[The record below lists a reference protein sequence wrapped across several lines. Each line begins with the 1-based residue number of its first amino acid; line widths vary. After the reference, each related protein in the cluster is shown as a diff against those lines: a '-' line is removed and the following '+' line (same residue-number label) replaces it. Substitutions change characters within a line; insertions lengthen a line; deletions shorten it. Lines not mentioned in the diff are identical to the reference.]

1 MVKDNTYN
9 GWTNRET
16 WLVNLWY
23 GDSFGDMVRNEVED
37 GVYAEDVEA
46 IADGF
51 SDEYNKKEYVGD
63 MANDM
68 AERYEQW
75 VLETIQEELDKLSGF
90 LSDFL
95 NLELINWYELG
106 REVVREVFEV

>member
-1 MVKDNTYN
+1 MTKYN

-23 GDSFGDMVRNEVED
+23 GDSFESMVRNEVEE

-51 SDEYNKKEYVGD
+51 CDEYNKKEYIGD
-63 MANDM
+63 MNSDM
-68 AERYEQW
+68 ADRYESF
-75 VLETIQEELDKLSGF
+75 VSECIQEELDKLSGF
-90 LSDFL
+90 LADFL
-95 NLELINWYELG
+95 DLGLINWYELG
-106 REVVREVFEV
+106 REVVHEIFL